1 MNKII
6 ETWNNIPNYEGLYE
20 VSTSG
25 EVRSLDKIV
34 KYKDGRNRFYKSKI
48 LKKCINDSGYL
59 CVGFDGKSFKISQL
73 VAMAFLNHI
82 PCGMLTVVHHIDND
96 KTNNNLYN
104 LQLTTQRL
112 NSYTHHVGSSKYKG
126 VSFSKEKNKW
136 RSYIRIKGKTKH
148 LGYFDNEVDASISYN
163 SELKNI

>member
-1 MNKII
+1 MKAMNKII

-25 EVRSLDKIV
+25 EVRSLDKFV

-48 LKKCINDSGYL
+48 LKKCINDRGYL

-73 VAMAFLNHI
+73 VAMAFLNHT

-112 NSYTHHVGSSKYKG
+112 NSYTHHVGSSKYTG
-126 VSFSKEKNKW
+126 VSWHRINNKW
-136 RSYIRIKGKTKH
+136 Q
-148 LGYFDNEVDASISYN
+148 
-163 SELKNI
+163 